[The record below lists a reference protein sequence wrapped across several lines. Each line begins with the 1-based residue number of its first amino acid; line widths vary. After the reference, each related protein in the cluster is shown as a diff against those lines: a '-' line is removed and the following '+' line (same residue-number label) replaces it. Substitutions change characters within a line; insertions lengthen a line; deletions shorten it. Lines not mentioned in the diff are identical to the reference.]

1 MSGDPRCGTTDR
13 SIRNRLKRPCRTSFY
28 TSKANLQASGAGEN
42 EMPKVIYRQYTG
54 ESAEVEVAADM
65 NVMEGAVRNGVAG
78 IDGDCG
84 GACACATCHVYVA
97 KEWLGNLQEQSDM
110 ERTMLEF
117 ALNVRSNSRL
127 GCQIKLNSSLDGL
140 TVDLPENQH

>member
-1 MSGDPRCGTTDR
+1 
-13 SIRNRLKRPCRTSFY
+13 
-28 TSKANLQASGAGEN
+28 
-42 EMPKVIYRQYTG
+42 MPKVIYRQYTG